1 MMSKVFKHGCVQ
13 LALMFQNIRLFLLP
27 WHFRAL
33 IWQFAR
39 KDVVVRYRGS
49 WLGMG
54 WSILTPL
61 AMLAIYT
68 VIFQHVFNT
77 RWGASSSGNNLD
89 FALNLYAGLLV
100 FNWVAEL
107 LNRAPRLI
115 LEQPNLVTKVV
126 FPLPT
131 LSWSALVSASFHM
144 GVSLV
149 IWLLAS
155 AATGY
160 LPHWEWFALPFIL
173 GCLVPWLLA
182 LCWILS
188 SVGVYLR
195 DTSQLVGLVVS
206 SLMFLTPIF
215 YPVQALPEWL
225 RPITFINPLTAP
237 IEALREVVIAGGGV
251 PWASLGITFGSG
263 MLACVVGLLLLQR
276 LQSGFADVL

>member
-1 MMSKVFKHGCVQ
+1 MLKNT
-13 LALMFQNIRLFLLP
+13 LTFLLP
-27 WHFRAL
+27 WRFRAL

-39 KDVVVRYRGS
+39 KDVLVRYRGS
-49 WLGMG
+49 WLGIG
-54 WSILTPL
+54 WSIITPL

-68 VIFQHVFNT
+68 LVFQHVFNT
-77 RWGASSSGNNLD
+77 RWPSASQGNNLD

-144 GVSLV
+144 LVSLL

-155 AATGY
+155 LFSGY
-160 LPHWEWFALPFIL
+160 VPNAGWLALPLIL

-195 DTSQLVGLVVS
+195 DVSQLVGLVVS
-206 SLMFLTPIF
+206 GLMFLTPIF

-225 RPITFINPLTAP
+225 RPVTFFNPLTAP
-237 IEALREVVIAGGGV
+237 IEALRQVVIAGGDV
-251 PWASLGITFGSG
+251 PWGTLGMTLSSG
-263 MLACVVGLLLLQR
+263 MLACVFGLWLLQR